1 MSTIKRIELINAI
14 NEYVLDNKTEPVV
27 DILNRLLDNEV
38 IKKDRVLIDFYAEW
52 CNPCKMLGM
61 ILEDVDKI
69 EVVKLD
75 VDRFGSIAK
84 EYKVMSIP
92 AIKIFSNGK
101 VEKESVGFMSRE
113 ELNNFIKE

>member
-1 MSTIKRIELINAI
+1 MRYIKTKE
-14 NEYVLDNKTEPVV
+14 EFY
-27 DILNRLLDNEV
+27 EV
-38 IKKDRVLIDFYAEW
+38 IKSDRVLVDFYADW

-75 VDRFGSIAK
+75 VDRFGTIAK

-92 AIKIFSNGK
+92 ALKIFSNGE
-101 VEKESVGFMSRE
+101 VIKETTGLMSRD
-113 ELNNFIKE
+113 ELDKFISE

>member
-1 MSTIKRIELINAI
+1 MRHIKTVEEF
-14 NEYVLDNKTEPVV
+14 NE
-27 DILNRLLDNEV
+27 I
-38 IKKDRVLIDFYAEW
+38 IKGDRVLIDFYAEW

-92 AIKIFSNGK
+92 ALKIFSKGE
-101 VEKESVGFMSRE
+101 VVKEATGLMSRD
-113 ELNNFIKE
+113 ELDKFISE